1 MFELCMKMWVVTKN
15 RYKRHRHFIV
25 SGVMLQWERVLVKLR
40 VNSIQYLYT
49 LRNKVMIQTILL
61 SVI

>member
-1 MFELCMKMWVVTKN
+1 MWVVTKN
-15 RYKRHRHFIV
+15 RYKRHRDFIV
-25 SGVMLQWERVLVKLR
+25 SGIMLQWERVLVKLR

-49 LRNKVMIQTILL
+49 LKNQVMIQMILL